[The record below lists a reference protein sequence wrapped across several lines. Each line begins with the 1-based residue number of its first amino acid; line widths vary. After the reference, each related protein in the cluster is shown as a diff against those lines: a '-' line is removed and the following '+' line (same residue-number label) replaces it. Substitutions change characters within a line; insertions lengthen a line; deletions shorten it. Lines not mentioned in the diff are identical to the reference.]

1 MERLDRILFMLD
13 RSLNTKKKKRHIAG
27 GVLMSVSL
35 LFCGLALTVMTTRQ
49 NESDEE
55 HTEAYIE

>member
-1 MERLDRILFMLD
+1 
-13 RSLNTKKKKRHIAG
+13 
-27 GVLMSVSL
+27 MSVSL